1 MNDMAVNAQHKF
13 EVIEAYNAYAQGIDR
28 KDWALVRDCFA
39 DEVTIDY
46 GDISA
51 ATGAPDVPRT
61 AESWI
66 AVLQGVINGFDGTRH
81 TITNHRFSRD
91 GECVVCRAYLTAEHV
106 IFSQPDIPIAAAD
119 EIATVVGEYTNT
131 YRPTA
136 EGWKICR
143 SQLDIDWSA
152 GNAELF
158 VVAMGRAANA
168 A

>member
-1 MNDMAVNAQHKF
+1 MTASQKARLDNNPKGTV
-13 EVIEAYNAYAQGIDR
+13 
-28 KDWALVRDCFA
+28 
-39 DEVTIDY
+39 
-46 GDISA
+46 SA
-51 ATGAPDVPRT
+51 SKKHNLEWFSRPDVPRT
-61 AESWI
+61 AENWI
-66 AVLQGVINGFDGTRH
+66 GVLQGVINGFDGTRH

-106 IFSQPDIPIAAAD
+106 IFSQPDIPVAAAD

-158 VVAMGRAANA
+158 AVAMGRAANTA
-168 A
+168 